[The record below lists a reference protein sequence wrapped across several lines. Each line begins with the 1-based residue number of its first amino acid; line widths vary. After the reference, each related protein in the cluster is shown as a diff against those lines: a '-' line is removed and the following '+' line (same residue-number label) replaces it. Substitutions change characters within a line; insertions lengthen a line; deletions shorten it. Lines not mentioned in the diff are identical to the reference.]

1 MVDDARE
8 THFGSAAPYF
18 FSLIYPDRL
27 KNNTQISRD
36 ETAQMYNRA
45 SVFCIITHIIMT
57 YVFTWTYNIQK
68 KKKKKR

>member
-8 THFGSAAPYF
+8 THFGSDAPYF

-36 ETAQMYNRA
+36 ETAQMYNRP